1 MIRSVRKVNLK
12 KKCVCVGIFLFMW
25 FMYNLFK
32 NCDIYVYI
40 NMYMVCL
47 YECFVI

>member
-12 KKCVCVGIFLFMW
+12 KKCVCVGIFLFMFI

-47 YECFVI
+47 YV